1 MITKDLP
8 VVLLNKRDNK
18 IAELK
23 NEPIQQKLQS
33 KPQIKAPT
41 LEDMPIEK
49 TGYVMMLDILG
60 FREFVTKRND
70 ISFWDIWSG
79 LKHKL
84 ETKKN
89 EYDSDTKKNL
99 TIDVL
104 CLSDTIIVCL
114 SYKVTNDESDSRYL
128 LSTLPHIIG
137 VFFWEYMKEYK
148 IFFRGA
154 ISYGKF
160 TFSKTHSMVMGDAID
175 EVSNWYESTNWIGI
189 ILTPSAQCSYEYM
202 VAKDDPKKPKA
213 LKMMKKRFVE
223 YKVPIKDP
231 YPKICKYAYY
241 WFKHDGNFDTHNINT
256 KAVLEL
262 FSKLKHE
269 PLYAEKY
276 SNAIEF
282 IRSCQPPKKVD
293 DNSSNTKSGFSLI
306 IPNQ

>member
-1 MITKDLP
+1 MNTKGLP
-8 VVLLNKRDNK
+8 IVLQKELDKK
-18 IAELK
+18 IDELTK
-23 NEPIQQKLQS
+23 EPILKKILT
-33 KPQIKAPT
+33 KPPT
-41 LEDMPIEK
+41 KVSPPEDKPIEK

-70 ISFWDIWSG
+70 LSFWDIWSG
-79 LKHKL
+79 LKQKL

-89 EYDSDTKKNL
+89 EYDSDTKKNV

-128 LSTLPHIIG
+128 LSTLPHIIS
-137 VFFWEYMKEYK
+137 VFFWEYMRKYK

-154 ISYGKF
+154 ISYGNF

-189 ILTPSAQCSYEYM
+189 ILTPSAQCAYEYM
-202 VAKDDPKKPKA
+202 IAKNDTKKPKA

-223 YKVPIKDP
+223 CRVPFKEK
-231 YPKICKYAYY
+231 YPNICRYAYY
-241 WFKHDGNFDTHNINT
+241 WFKHDGNFDTHVKNT
-256 KAVLEL
+256 RAVLEL

-276 SNAIEF
+276 SNALEF
-282 IRSCQPPKKVD
+282 IRSCKPSKEE
-293 DNSSNTKSGFSLI
+293 DNNTSDIKSAIST
-306 IPNQ
+306 Q